1 MGAFIA
7 MPPNPSASVF
17 HGIGFGG
24 VGFGCASGASGRPGY
39 FPAFVDEYRPN
50 VDNCCIYADNL
61 VILLY
66 RLMIVSPFK
75 NYRL

>member
-24 VGFGCASGASGRPGY
+24 VGFGCAGGASLRP
-39 FPAFVDEYRPN
+39 
-50 VDNCCIYADNL
+50 
-61 VILLY
+61 
-66 RLMIVSPFK
+66 
-75 NYRL
+75 